1 MTSIEKVYELIQ
13 KVKKGVLKAEEL
25 KPEAA
30 LTEDLKL
37 DSLALMELLVLTE
50 EAFGLKISKDD
61 AMAVKTVAQV
71 VAYLESR
78 GVA

>member
-1 MTSIEKVYELIQ
+1 MSTLEKVYELIL
-13 KVKKGVLKAEEL
+13 KVKKGAVKAEEL
-25 KPEAA
+25 KPEAT
-30 LTEDLKL
+30 LTEDLKI
-37 DSLALMELLVLTE
+37 DSLGLMELLVLTE

-61 AMAVKTVAQV
+61 ALAVKTVAQV

>member
-1 MTSIEKVYELIQ
+1 MSTLEKVYELIL
-13 KVKKGVLKAEEL
+13 KVKKGAVKTEEL
-25 KPEAA
+25 KPEAT

-37 DSLALMELLVLTE
+37 DSLGLMELLVLTE

-61 AMAVKTVAQV
+61 ALAVKTVAQV

>member
-1 MTSIEKVYELIQ
+1 MSTLEKVYELIL
-13 KVKKGVLKAEEL
+13 KVKKGAVKTEEL

-37 DSLALMELLVLTE
+37 DSLGLMELLVLTE

-61 AMAVKTVAQV
+61 ALAVKTVAQV